1 MKLEIKNI
9 DTFRLIKGIL
19 TAIKENVSANSY
31 DEIEMIL
38 KNQLKA
44 VNWTELKK
52 LCKQMQDMVDEK
64 FKNLD
69 TGAIR
74 LLRDK
79 VNAVENTISAI
90 QLEQD
95 TQNTRLNMIEDTC
108 ANEEINTSEVLN
120 MYTKGDING

>member
-1 MKLEIKNI
+1 MAWCAL
-9 DTFRLIKGIL
+9 G
-19 TAIKENVSANSY
+19 S
-31 DEIEMIL
+31 DE
-38 KNQLKA
+38 A

-52 LCKQMQDMVDEK
+52 LCKQMQDMIDEK